1 MLASKVNST
10 FTTVASLMRELFRG
24 GWYFTGTPIISV
36 VLPGIDNQVSPEAS
50 TLFDEIKGSI
60 HIRKAVLLCRY
71 S

>member
-1 MLASKVNST
+1 
-10 FTTVASLMRELFRG
+10 MRELFRG